1 MCLVTII
8 EKRDYDFE
16 GEWKRG
22 GHGKVCSEERE
33 ERNVVIQLYSQ
44 KNWKKKGVLNP
55 KVLVSIVCVVG
66 CRGIL

>member
-22 GHGKVCSEERE
+22 YMGRFAMRKGKRE
-33 ERNVVIQLYSQ
+33 ML
-44 KNWKKKGVLNP
+44 
-55 KVLVSIVCVVG
+55 
-66 CRGIL
+66 